1 MSENIYM
8 ELFLTSFFQTLG
20 QLTAGSIA
28 AIVGV
33 PLYVYYSG
41 ALKNVNYVEEDED
54 EDDEHFE
61 DTVEERDSVEQD
73 SLEEEDGNSVDS

>member
-20 QLTAGSIA
+20 QLTAGTVA
-28 AIVGV
+28 AVVGV

-41 ALKNVNYVEEDED
+41 ATKNINNYVEEEEDEE

-61 DTVEERDSVEQD
+61 DTVEQD
-73 SLEEEDGNSVDS
+73 SLEEEDGNSIDS